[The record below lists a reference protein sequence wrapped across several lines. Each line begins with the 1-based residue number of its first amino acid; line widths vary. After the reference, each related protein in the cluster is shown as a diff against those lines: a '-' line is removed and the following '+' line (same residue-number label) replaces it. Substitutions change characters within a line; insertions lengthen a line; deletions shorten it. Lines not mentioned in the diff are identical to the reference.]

1 MPRFPAEDLL
11 RHTTAALTARGL
23 AEGDAA
29 TAASCLIEAELEG
42 QGSHGLQRL
51 PFLLRRLDER
61 GIDPAAEP
69 RVVREAGAMAL
80 LDGANGLG
88 PVVGARA
95 VDLAVERAREHGLGL
110 VAVRR
115 GNHLGSLGF
124 YLRRLTSAGVIGIC
138 FSNTPPAM
146 APPGSRTPYLGTNPI
161 AAGFPTDGEPVLVDL
176 ATSQVA
182 RGRILKLRGTGEPIP
197 QGWALDAEG
206 RPTTDVEAALGG
218 SLVPLGGD
226 KGFALALLVEAMTGV
241 LAGAAVGPEVGGT
254 FQHTDRESNV
264 GHSFLAIDAERLAPG
279 FRTRMAAMAG
289 AVRDLGA
296 RVPGDRRHAERERRA
311 REGVDV
317 SQALVVELEELAG
330 EIAAPRR

>member
-1 MPRFPAEDLL
+1 MPRFRAEDLL
-11 RHTTAALTARGL
+11 RHTTAAFVARGV
-23 AEGDAA
+23 AEGDAEI
-29 TAASCLIEAELEG
+29 AASCLVEAELEG
-42 QGSHGLQRL
+42 LGSHGMSRL
-51 PFLLRRLDER
+51 PFLLRRLAER
-61 GIDPAAEP
+61 GIDPAAQP
-69 RVVREAGAMAL
+69 SVVREAGAMAL
-80 LDGANGLG
+80 LDGGNGLG

-115 GNHLGSLGF
+115 SNHLGSLGF

-146 APPGSRTPYLGTNPI
+146 APPGSHTPYLGTNPI
-161 AAGFPTDGEPVLVDL
+161 AAGFPTEGEPVLVDL

-182 RGRILKLRGTGEPIP
+182 RGRILKLRGTGESIP
-197 QGWALDAEG
+197 EGWALDAGG
-206 RPTTDVEAALGG
+206 RSTTEVEAALDG

-279 FRTRMAAMAG
+279 FRTRMAAMADAIRG
-289 AVRDLGA
+289 LGA
-296 RVPGDRRHAERERRA
+296 RIPGDRRHAERDRRA
-311 REGVDV
+311 MEGIDV
-317 SQALVVELEELAG
+317 GEALTAELEELAG
-330 EIAAPRR
+330 RIAAPLR